1 MATKKSFTG
10 ADLKAFWNDR
20 AFWNEG
26 GQGKQGFY
34 IEEDLYVVDGK
45 EMDTDAMYEAYGENH
60 AGLPDEAKVQASG
73 FLRENDP
80 SVRDEYDLAT
90 SFKKWV
96 DGQSTQ
102 RVVAVFEIRKDLP
115 AADRQNLMD
124 TLTSM
129 GAQLSGS
136 GVGQDTKP
144 AKKPKVG

>member
-34 IEEDLYVVDGK
+34 IEEDLYVVNGK
-45 EMDTDAMYEAYGENH
+45 ELDTEAMFQTFGENH
-60 AGLPDEAKVQASG
+60 ANLPDDAKVQVEG
-73 FLRENDP
+73 FLRENDHTI
-80 SVRDEYDLAT
+80 REDYDLAGT
-90 SFKKWV
+90 LKKWI

-102 RVVAVFEIRKDLP
+102 RLVAVFEIRKDLP
-115 AADRQNLMD
+115 AADRQKLMD

-129 GAQLSGS
+129 GALLSGS
-136 GVGQDTKP
+136 GVVQDTKP

>member
-1 MATKKSFTG
+1 MASKKSFTG

-45 EMDTDAMYEAYGENH
+45 ELDTEAMFEAYGENH
-60 AGLPDEAKVQASG
+60 VGLPDDAKVQVSG
-73 FLRENDP
+73 FLRENDHT
-80 SVRDEYDLAT
+80 VRDEYDLAT

-102 RVVAVFEIRKDLP
+102 RLVAVFEIRKDLP
-115 AADRQNLMD
+115 ATDLQKLTD
-124 TLTSM
+124 TLASL
-129 GAQLSGS
+129 GAQLSGF
-136 GVGQDTKP
+136 GAPADTKP